1 MMTIQPVRL
10 IGSIVRLEPLSEA
23 HVPDLAVIG
32 QDESIWEFLPYG
44 NINTE
49 AKMSEHVKMLLGR
62 AERGTDLPFVVILL
76 ESNYPIGCSRYLEI
90 REDHR
95 ALEIGGTWYGRAYQ
109 RSGVNTECKYLLIK
123 HAFETL
129 GCIRVQFKTD
139 ARNQRSQISLERIGA
154 VKEGTLR
161 QQMITADGQ
170 VRDSIYYS
178 IVESEWPSV
187 KANLEEKL
195 ERSYEQG

>member
-1 MMTIQPVRL
+1 MMTVQPVRL
-10 IGSIVRLEPLSEA
+10 NGSMVRLEPLSEA
-23 HVPDLAVIG
+23 HVPDLAVVG
-32 QDESIWEFLPYG
+32 QDESIWQFLPYG

-49 AKMSEHVKMLLGR
+49 AKMSEHVKMLLAR
-62 AERGTDLPFVVILL
+62 AAQGTDLPFAVVLL
-76 ESNYPIGCSRYLEI
+76 ESNQPIGCSRYLEI

-109 RSGVNTECKYLLIK
+109 QSGVNTECKYLLLK

-129 GCIRVQFKTD
+129 GCIRVQFKSD
-139 ARNQRSQISLERIGA
+139 ARNQRSHKALERIGA

-161 QQMITADGQ
+161 KQMITADGH

-178 IVESEWPSV
+178 IIESEWPSV
-187 KANLEEKL
+187 KAKLEEKL
-195 ERSYEQG
+195 ERSYE

>member
-23 HVPDLAVIG
+23 HVPGLADIG
-32 QDESIWEFLPYG
+32 QDDLIWKYLPYG

-49 AKMSEHVKMLLGR
+49 AKMSEHVKILLAR
-62 AERGTDLPFVVILL
+62 AAQGTDLPFAVVLL
-76 ESNYPIGCSRYLEI
+76 ESNKPIGCSRYLEI
-90 REDHR
+90 REDHQ

-139 ARNQRSQISLERIGA
+139 ARNQRSQEALERIGA

-161 QQMITADGQ
+161 NQMIAADGH

-178 IVESEWPSV
+178 IIESEWPSI

-195 ERSYEQG
+195 KRSYE

>member
-1 MMTIQPVRL
+1 MRVQPVRL
-10 IGSIVRLEPLSEA
+10 TGSIVRLEPLSEA
-23 HVPDLAVIG
+23 HVPELAVVG
-32 QDESIWEFLPYG
+32 QDESIWQFLPYG

-49 AKMSEHVKMLLGR
+49 AKMSEHVKMLLAR
-62 AERGTDLPFVVILL
+62 AAQGTDLPFAVVLL
-76 ESNYPIGCSRYLEI
+76 ESNKPLGCSRYLEI
-90 REDHR
+90 REEHR

-129 GCIRVQFKTD
+129 SCIRVQFKTD
-139 ARNQRSQISLERIGA
+139 ARNLRSQKSLERIGA

-161 QQMITADGQ
+161 KQMISADGH

-178 IVESEWPSV
+178 IIESEWPSV
-187 KANLEEKL
+187 KAFLEEKL
-195 ERSYEQG
+195 ERSYE

>member
-1 MMTIQPVRL
+1 MMSVQPVHL

-23 HVPDLAVIG
+23 HVPDLAVAG
-32 QDESIWEFLPYG
+32 QDESIWKFLPYG
-44 NINTE
+44 NVNTE
-49 AKMSEHVKMLLGR
+49 AKMSEHVKMLLAR
-62 AERGTDLPFVVILL
+62 ATRGTDLPFVVVLL
-76 ESNYPIGCSRYLEI
+76 ESNKPIGCSRYLEI

-95 ALEIGGTWYGRAYQ
+95 ALEIGGTWYGRVYQ

-139 ARNQRSQISLERIGA
+139 ARNQRSQVSLERIGA

-161 QQMITADGQ
+161 KQMITADGHI
-170 VRDSIYYS
+170 RDSIYYS
-178 IVESEWPSV
+178 IIESEWPSV

-195 ERSYEQG
+195 KRSNE

>member
-1 MMTIQPVRL
+1 MTVQPVRL
-10 IGSIVRLEPLSEA
+10 TGSIVCLEPLSEA
-23 HVPDLAVIG
+23 HVPDLAVVG
-32 QDESIWEFLPYG
+32 KDEAIWQFLPYG

-49 AKMSEHVKMLLGR
+49 AKMSEHVKMLLAR
-62 AERGTDLPFVVILL
+62 ASRGTDLPFAVVLL
-76 ESNYPIGCSRYLEI
+76 ESNQPIGCSRYLEI
-90 REDHR
+90 REDQR

-139 ARNQRSQISLERIGA
+139 ARNQRSQKSLERIGA

-161 QQMITADGQ
+161 KQMITADGH

-178 IVESEWPSV
+178 IIESEWPSV
-187 KANLEEKL
+187 KAKLEEKL
-195 ERSYEQG
+195 ERSYE

>member
-23 HVPDLAVIG
+23 HVPDLAIAG
-32 QDESIWEFLPYG
+32 QDESIWQFLPYG

-49 AKMSEHVKMLLGR
+49 VKMSEHVKMLLAR
-62 AERGTDLPFVVILL
+62 EARGADLPFVAVLL
-76 ESNYPIGCSRYLEI
+76 ESNKPIGCSRYLEI

-109 RSGVNTECKYLLIK
+109 RSGVNTECKYLLLK

-139 ARNQRSQISLERIGA
+139 ARNQRSQKSLERIGA

-161 QQMITADGQ
+161 KQMITADGQ

-178 IVESEWPSV
+178 IIESEWPSV

-195 ERSYEQG
+195 ERSYE

>member
-10 IGSIVRLEPLSEA
+10 TGSIVRLEPLSEA
-23 HVPDLAVIG
+23 HVSDLAVAG
-32 QDESIWEFLPYG
+32 QDEAIWKFLPYG
-44 NINTE
+44 NLNTE
-49 AKMSEHVKMLLGR
+49 AKMSEHVKLLLAR
-62 AERGTDLPFVVILL
+62 AAQGTDLPFAVVLL
-76 ESNYPIGCSRYLEI
+76 ESNKPIGCSRYLEI

-95 ALEIGGTWYGRAYQ
+95 ALEIGGTWYGRVYR

-123 HAFETL
+123 HAFEDL

-139 ARNQRSQISLERIGA
+139 VRNQRSQKSLERIGA

-161 QQMITADGQ
+161 NQMITADGH

-178 IVESEWPSV
+178 IIESEWSSV

-195 ERSYEQG
+195 KRSYG

>member
-1 MMTIQPVRL
+1 MTVQPVRL
-10 IGSIVRLEPLSEA
+10 TGSVVRLEPLTEA
-23 HVPDLAVIG
+23 HIPDLAVVG
-32 QDESIWEFLPYG
+32 QDEAIWQYLPYG

-49 AKMSEHVKMLLGR
+49 AKMSDHVKMLL
-62 AERGTDLPFVVILL
+62 AKAARGTDLPFAVVLL
-76 ESNYPIGCSRYLEI
+76 ESNQPIGCSRYLEI

-109 RSGVNTECKYLLIK
+109 RSGVNTECKYLLLK

-139 ARNQRSQISLERIGA
+139 ARNQRSQKSLERIGA
-154 VKEGTLR
+154 VREGTLR
-161 QQMITADGQ
+161 QQMITAEGH
-170 VRDSIYYS
+170 VRDSTYYS
-178 IVESEWPSV
+178 ILESEWPSV

-195 ERSYEQG
+195 ERSYK

>member
-1 MMTIQPVRL
+1 MMTIQPVL
-10 IGSIVRLEPLSEA
+10 LTGSIVRLEPLSEA
-23 HVPDLAVIG
+23 HVPDLAVVS

-49 AKMSEHVKMLLGR
+49 AKMSEYVKMLLAR
-62 AERGTDLPFVVILL
+62 AARGTDLPFVVVLL
-76 ESNYPIGCSRYLEI
+76 ESNKPIGCSRYLEI

-109 RSGVNTECKYLLIK
+109 RSGVNTECKYLLLK

-139 ARNQRSQISLERIGA
+139 ARNQRSQKSLERIGA
-154 VKEGTLR
+154 VREGTLR
-161 QQMITADGQ
+161 RQMITADGH

-178 IVESEWPSV
+178 IIESEWPSV

-195 ERSYEQG
+195 EGSYE

>member
-1 MMTIQPVRL
+1 MSVQPVRL
-10 IGSIVRLEPLSEA
+10 IGSIIRLEPLSEA
-23 HVPDLAVIG
+23 HVPDLAVIS
-32 QDESIWEFLPYG
+32 QDESIWKFLPYG

-49 AKMSEHVKMLLGR
+49 AKMSEHVKLLLAR
-62 AERGTDLPFVVILL
+62 AARGTDLPFVVVLL
-76 ESNYPIGCSRYLEI
+76 ESNKPIGCSRYLEI

-95 ALEIGGTWYGRAYQ
+95 ALEIGGTWCDRAYQ

-139 ARNQRSQISLERIGA
+139 ARNQRSQKSLERIGA

-161 QQMITADGQ
+161 KQMITTDGHI
-170 VRDSIYYS
+170 RDSIYYS
-178 IVESEWPSV
+178 IIESEWPSV

-195 ERSYEQG
+195 NWSYE

>member
-1 MMTIQPVRL
+1 MMTIQPVL
-10 IGSIVRLEPLSEA
+10 LTGSIVRLEPLSEA
-23 HVPDLAVIG
+23 HVPDLTVVS
-32 QDESIWEFLPYG
+32 QDESIWDFLPYG

-49 AKMSEHVKMLLGR
+49 AKMSEHVKMLLAR
-62 AERGTDLPFVVILL
+62 AARGTDLPFVVVLL
-76 ESNYPIGCSRYLEI
+76 ESNKPIGCSRYLEI

-95 ALEIGGTWYGRAYQ
+95 ALEIGGTWYARAYQ

-139 ARNQRSQISLERIGA
+139 ARNQRSQKSLERIGA

-161 QQMITADGQ
+161 RQMITADGH

-178 IVESEWPSV
+178 IIESEWPSV
-187 KANLEEKL
+187 KATLEEKL
-195 ERSYEQG
+195 KRSYE

>member
-1 MMTIQPVRL
+1 MMTVQHVRL
-10 IGSIVRLEPLSEA
+10 TGSIVRLEPLSEA
-23 HVPDLAVIG
+23 HVPELAVVG
-32 QDESIWEFLPYG
+32 QDESIWQFLPYG

-49 AKMSEHVKMLLGR
+49 AKMSEHVKMLLAR
-62 AERGTDLPFVVILL
+62 AAQGTDLPFAVVLL
-76 ESNYPIGCSRYLEI
+76 ESNKPIGCSRYLEI
-90 REDHR
+90 REEHR

-139 ARNQRSQISLERIGA
+139 ARNLRSQKSLERIGA
-154 VKEGTLR
+154 VNEGTLR
-161 QQMITADGQ
+161 KQMISADGH

-178 IVESEWPSV
+178 IIESEWPSA
-187 KANLEEKL
+187 KAYLEEKL
-195 ERSYEQG
+195 ERSYE

>member
-1 MMTIQPVRL
+1 MMNIQPVRL

-23 HVPDLAVIG
+23 HVPELADIG
-32 QDESIWEFLPYG
+32 QDESIWKFLPYG
-44 NINTE
+44 SINTE
-49 AKMSEHVKMLLGR
+49 AKMSEHVKMLLAR
-62 AERGTDLPFVVILL
+62 ATQGTDLPFAVVLI
-76 ESNYPIGCSRYLEI
+76 ESNKPIGCSRYLEI

-109 RSGVNTECKYLLIK
+109 RSGANTECKYLLIK

-178 IVESEWPSV
+178 IIESEWPSV

-195 ERSYEQG
+195 ERSYE

>member
-1 MMTIQPVRL
+1 MTIQPVL
-10 IGSIVRLEPLSEA
+10 LTGSIVRLEPLTEA

-32 QDESIWEFLPYG
+32 QDESLWEFLPYG

-49 AKMSEHVKMLLGR
+49 AKMSEHVKMLLAR
-62 AERGTDLPFVVILL
+62 AARGTDLPFVVVLL
-76 ESNYPIGCSRYLEI
+76 ESNKPIGCSRYLEI
-90 REDHR
+90 RADHR
-95 ALEIGGTWYGRAYQ
+95 ALEIGGTLYARAYQ
-109 RSGVNTECKYLLIK
+109 RSGVNTECKYLLLK

-139 ARNQRSQISLERIGA
+139 ARNQRSQKSLERIGA

-161 QQMITADGQ
+161 KQMITADGQ

-178 IVESEWPSV
+178 IIESEWPSV
-187 KANLEEKL
+187 KANLKEKL
-195 ERSYEQG
+195 ERSYE

>member
-1 MMTIQPVRL
+1 MMSVQPVHL

-23 HVPDLAVIG
+23 HVPDLAVAG
-32 QDESIWEFLPYG
+32 QDESIWKFLPYG
-44 NINTE
+44 NVNTE
-49 AKMSEHVKMLLGR
+49 AKMSEHVKMLLAR
-62 AERGTDLPFVVILL
+62 ATRGTDLPFVVVLL
-76 ESNYPIGCSRYLEI
+76 ESNKPIGCSRYLEI

-139 ARNQRSQISLERIGA
+139 ARNQRSQVSLERIGA

-161 QQMITADGQ
+161 KQMITADGHI
-170 VRDSIYYS
+170 RDSIYYS
-178 IVESEWPSV
+178 IIESEWPSV

-195 ERSYEQG
+195 KRSNE

>member
-1 MMTIQPVRL
+1 MMTIQPVL
-10 IGSIVRLEPLSEA
+10 LTGSIVRLEPLTEA
-23 HVPDLAVIG
+23 HVPDLAVVG
-32 QDESIWEFLPYG
+32 QAESIWEFLPYG

-49 AKMSEHVKMLLGR
+49 AKMSEHVQMLLDR
-62 AERGTDLPFVVILL
+62 AARGTDLPFVVVLL
-76 ESNYPIGCSRYLEI
+76 ESNKPIGCSRYLAI

-139 ARNQRSQISLERIGA
+139 ARNQRSQKSLERIGA

-161 QQMITADGQ
+161 KQMITADGQ

-178 IVESEWPSV
+178 IIESEWPSV

-195 ERSYEQG
+195 ERSYE

>member
-1 MMTIQPVRL
+1 MMTIQPVL
-10 IGSIVRLEPLSEA
+10 LTGSIVRLEPLSEA
-23 HVPDLAVIG
+23 HVPDLAVVS
-32 QDESIWEFLPYG
+32 QDESIWGFLPYG

-49 AKMSEHVKMLLGR
+49 AKMSEHVKMLLAR
-62 AERGTDLPFVVILL
+62 AARGTDLPFVVVLL
-76 ESNYPIGCSRYLEI
+76 DSNKPIGCSRYLEI
-90 REDHR
+90 RADHR

-109 RSGVNTECKYLLIK
+109 RSGVNTECKYLLLK

-139 ARNQRSQISLERIGA
+139 ARNQRSQKSLERIGA
-154 VKEGTLR
+154 VREGTLR
-161 QQMITADGQ
+161 RQMITADGH

-178 IVESEWPSV
+178 IIESEWPSV

-195 ERSYEQG
+195 EGSYE

>member
-1 MMTIQPVRL
+1 MMTIQPVL
-10 IGSIVRLEPLSEA
+10 LTGSIVRLEPLSEA
-23 HVPDLAVIG
+23 HVPDLAVVG
-32 QDESIWEFLPYG
+32 QDESIWQFLPYG
-44 NINTE
+44 NVNTE
-49 AKMSEHVKMLLGR
+49 AKMSEHVKMLLAR
-62 AERGTDLPFVVILL
+62 AAQGTDLPFAVVLL
-76 ESNYPIGCSRYLEI
+76 ESNRPIGCSRYLEI
-90 REDHR
+90 REEHR
-95 ALEIGGTWYGRAYQ
+95 ALEIGGTWYGRDNQ

-178 IVESEWPSV
+178 IIESEWPSV

-195 ERSYEQG
+195 ERSYE

>member
-1 MMTIQPVRL
+1 MMTIQPVL
-10 IGSIVRLEPLSEA
+10 LTGSTVRLEPLSEA
-23 HVPDLAVIG
+23 HVPDLAVVS

-49 AKMSEHVKMLLGR
+49 AKMSEYVKMLLAR
-62 AERGTDLPFVVILL
+62 AARGTDLPFVVVLL
-76 ESNYPIGCSRYLEI
+76 ESNKPIGCSRYLEI
-90 REDHR
+90 RADHR

-109 RSGVNTECKYLLIK
+109 RSGVNTECKYLLLK

-139 ARNQRSQISLERIGA
+139 ARNQRSQKSLERIGA
-154 VKEGTLR
+154 VREGTLR
-161 QQMITADGQ
+161 RQMITADGH

-178 IVESEWPSV
+178 IIESEWPSV

-195 ERSYEQG
+195 EGSYE

>member
-1 MMTIQPVRL
+1 MMTVKPARL
-10 IGSIVRLEPLSEA
+10 LGSIVRLEPLSEA
-23 HVPDLAVIG
+23 HVPDLAVAG
-32 QDESIWEFLPYG
+32 QDKSIWKYLPYG

-49 AKMSEHVKMLLGR
+49 AKMSEHVKMLLAR
-62 AERGTDLPFVVILL
+62 AARGTDLPFAVVLL
-76 ESNYPIGCSRYLEI
+76 ESNKPIGCSRYLEI

-95 ALEIGGTWYGRAYQ
+95 ALEIGGTWYGQAYQ

-161 QQMITADGQ
+161 RQMITADGHI
-170 VRDSIYYS
+170 RDSIYYS
-178 IVESEWPSV
+178 IIESEWPSV

-195 ERSYEQG
+195 KRLYE

>member
-1 MMTIQPVRL
+1 MMSVQSVRL
-10 IGSIVRLEPLSEA
+10 IGSIIRLEPLSEA

-32 QDESIWEFLPYG
+32 QDESIWKYLPYG

-49 AKMSEHVKMLLGR
+49 AKMSEHVKMLLAR
-62 AERGTDLPFVVILL
+62 AAQGTDLPFAVVLL
-76 ESNYPIGCSRYLEI
+76 DSKKPIGCSRYLEI
-90 REDHR
+90 REDHQ
-95 ALEIGGTWYGRAYQ
+95 ALEIGGTWYGRVYQ

-139 ARNQRSQISLERIGA
+139 ARNQRSQKSLERIGA

-161 QQMITADGQ
+161 NQMITADGH

-178 IVESEWPSV
+178 IIESEWPSV
-187 KANLEEKL
+187 KATLEEKL
-195 ERSYEQG
+195 KRPYG